1 MAFFQPVQPG
11 QKFAPSAAVENAIR
25 AMLNKQSGI
34 SAGNA
39 HRITTSKLKVYNNT
53 AEILIAGQA
62 VSFDNDVIIADSIPV
77 KKYSASVSWGVLATT
92 LQPDGFG
99 ECIVS
104 GAVLVTIT
112 GSGTSAEPAPDGKS
126 FVAGNSGAQI
136 LCLDSASGIG
146 MILLGGGVGSGAVE
160 EYNGQHKLILYTA
173 TDTQGVKTQ
182 SVYVADGATF
192 DSATGNSDT
201 SRVEVNGVCF
211 DLPPQQFVLAA
222 ETMYIYVKFSAATSL
237 EAASVK
243 YETGRRLPSN
253 SSLNSYYLVGRCVY
267 KDGAYTI
274 QQDHIGTS
282 SNGVVRINWGR
293 LCNVE

>member
-34 SAGNA
+34 SAGDA

-104 GAVLVTIT
+104 GAVLVTTIT
-112 GSGTSAEPAPDGKS
+112 GSGSSAEPASDGRS

-136 LCLDSASGIG
+136 LCLDAASGTG
-146 MILLGGGVGSGAVE
+146 MILLGGGVGSGAA
-160 EYNGQHKLILYTA
+160 EYNGQHKLILHA
-173 TDTQGVKTQ
+173 GA
-182 SVYVADGATF
+182 VYVADGATF
-192 DSATGNSDT
+192 DPATGNSDT
-201 SRVEVNGVCF
+201 SRVEVNGVSF
-211 DLPPQQFVLAA
+211 DLPPQQFTLAA
-222 ETMYIYVKFSAATSL
+222 ATLYIYVRFSASTSSTT
-237 EAASVK
+237 ASVI
-243 YETGRRLPSN
+243 YESGKKLPAN
-253 SSLNSYYLVGRCVY
+253 SSLNSYYLIGRCVY

>member
-34 SAGNA
+34 SAGDA

-112 GSGTSAEPAPDGKS
+112 GSGSSAEPASDGRS

-136 LCLDSASGIG
+136 LCLDAASGTG
-146 MILLGGGVGSGAVE
+146 MILLGGGAGSGTA
-160 EYNGQHKLILYTA
+160 EYNGQHKLILYAA

-222 ETMYIYVKFSAATSL
+222 ETMYIYVKFSAATSS

-243 YETGRRLPSN
+243 YETGKKLPSN
-253 SSLNSYYLVGRCVY
+253 SSFNSYYLVGRCIY
-267 KDGAYTI
+267 ENGSFSI

-282 SNGVVRINWGR
+282 SNGVIRINWGR

>member
-1 MAFFQPVQPG
+1 MAFFSPVQPG
-11 QKFAPSAAVENAIR
+11 QKFTPSAAVENATR
-25 AMLNKQSGI
+25 ALLNKLAGI
-34 SAGNA
+34 SVDGTRKIA
-39 HRITTSKLKVYNNT
+39 TSKLKVYNNT
-53 AEILIAGQA
+53 NVVLIAGQA
-62 VSFDNDVIIADSIPV
+62 VSFADDVIISDAIPV
-77 KKYSASVSWGVLATT
+77 IRYSASSVKWGVLATT

-112 GSGTSAEPAPDGKS
+112 GSGSSAEPAADGKS
-126 FVAGNSGAQI
+126 FIAGNSGAQI
-136 LCLDSASGIG
+136 LCLDATSGTG
-146 MILLGGGVGSGAVE
+146 MILLGGGVGSGAA
-160 EYNGQHKLILYTA
+160 EYNGQHKLMLRTA
-173 TDTQGVKTQ
+173 KDAQGVTTQ

-211 DLPPQQFVLAA
+211 DLQPQQFTLAA
-222 ETMYIYVKFSAATSL
+222 ETMYIYVKFSAATSS

-243 YETGRRLPSN
+243 YETGKKLPSN
-253 SSLNSYYLVGRCVY
+253 SSLSSYYLIGRCIY
-267 KDGAYTI
+267 ANGSFSI

>member
-1 MAFFQPVQPG
+1 MAFFSPVQPG
-11 QKFAPSAAVENAIR
+11 QKFTPSAAVENAIR

-34 SAGNA
+34 SAGDA

-112 GSGTSAEPAPDGKS
+112 GSGTSAEPASDGKS

-136 LCLDSASGIG
+136 LCLDAASGTG
-146 MILLGGGVGSGAVE
+146 MILLGGGVGSGE
-160 EYNGQHKLILYTA
+160 KEYNGQHKLMLRTA
-173 TDTQGVKTQ
+173 KDAQGVTTQ

-211 DLPPQQFVLAA
+211 DLPPQQFTLAA
-222 ETMYIYVKFSAATSL
+222 ETMYIYVKFSAATSS

-243 YETGRRLPSN
+243 YETGKKLPSN
-253 SSLNSYYLVGRCVY
+253 SSLSSYYLIGRCIY
-267 KDGAYTI
+267 ANGSFSI